1 MTATTRRHAEIAG
14 GGIAGLTMACALA
27 SKGWSV
33 TLHERNAELREM
45 GAALFL
51 KVNSL
56 MALKQLGLLEQARGL
71 GMRLRRGQIHDERGT
86 VLIDRILPDNE
97 EALTMLRPDLHR
109 LLAGCAQRWGVE
121 VRTGSDVIGADPSG
135 ALRLRGGETRRADLV
150 IAADGHR
157 SPVRDSVGLTRALTA
172 LPEGAIRVLAPRNGD
187 EREGISVEY
196 WSGDCRVG
204 IVPCNRDQL
213 YLYLIGPESEE
224 GVRSV
229 PIDKRFWCERFPQVS
244 DVIQRIPADA
254 GRYDRLMMATV
265 TGWYS
270 GRVAIIGDAAHA
282 QPPNLGQGAG
292 MSMANAMWLAQE
304 LDAGG
309 SVEDALKRWEEKRRP
324 VSEAVQKWSYRYGL
338 LGYGLPSKMQL
349 LRSAFVWTLGH
360 TGPTSRR
367 WGWVWRGG
375 YFSGEVSTMD
385 DAALT
390 SGSAAHAGSPP
401 ANVQG
406 ANSPAPPAGW

>member
-14 GGIAGLTMACALA
+14 GGIGGLTMACALA

-33 TLHERNAELREM
+33 TLHERNPELREM

-56 MALKQLGLLEQARGL
+56 LVLKQLGLLEQAREL
-71 GMRLRRGQIHDERGT
+71 GMRLRRGQIHDERGV
-86 VLIDRILPDNE
+86 VLIDRILPDHE

-109 LLAGCAQRWGVE
+109 LLAACAARWGVE
-121 VRTGSDVIGADPSG
+121 VRTGSDVIGADPAG
-135 ALRLRGGETRRADLV
+135 ALRLRGGEVRRADLV
-150 IAADGHR
+150 IGADGHR
-157 SPVRDSVGLTRALTA
+157 SPVRDSVGLTRALTP
-172 LPEGAIRVLAPRNGD
+172 LPEGAIRVLAPRVGD
-187 EREGISVEY
+187 EREGVSVEY

-213 YLYLIGPESEE
+213 YLYLIGPETEP

-229 PIDKRFWCERFPQVS
+229 PIDKAFWSGRFPGIA
-244 DVIQRIPADA
+244 DIIGRIAPEA

-265 TGWYS
+265 KGWCN
-270 GRVAIIGDAAHA
+270 GRVAIVGDAAHA

-292 MSMANAMWLAQE
+292 MSMANAMWLAEE
-304 LDAGG
+304 LERA
-309 SVEDALKRWEEKRRP
+309 SNVEYALRSWETRRRP

-338 LGYGLPSKMQL
+338 LGYGLPSKMQR

-360 TGPTSRR
+360 AGPTSRR

-375 YFSGEVSTMD
+375 YASGEVSTLKD
-385 DAALT
+385 
-390 SGSAAHAGSPP
+390 G
-401 ANVQG
+401 V
-406 ANSPAPPAGW
+406 